1 MKIKILTALDKNKV
15 MNNKSLY
22 EELKISKTTAT
33 ALLQELLED
42 GYLSAE
48 TVGRSIQYSI
58 ATQPPANSLAVLFG
72 NELIGYLSIVDKKY
86 AFRYAT
92 EHLTRD
98 VILYRLASVD
108 FEAKAFV
115 SEALFPDF
123 DGILPEGRD
132 REILTAK
139 AKSATEFDL
148 LGAIEYDSNE
158 LRLIPVEAV
167 SQNVEDSLS
176 NRRQRYTEIKNNI
189 LGDNIFPN
197 IITTISGIPQDILF
211 PPTDHSSQIRYTGR
225 TLSLSGFQ
233 HKFGMT
239 RNVLNDSFRLSASG
253 DMKTHFVKPYYPAKA
268 DPSSEHYL
276 PHSAINEHLHLS
288 FAKNELCMD
297 VAESG
302 VFKNSE
308 SDAEYHYI
316 VKMFDRD
323 GVIKYDIKE
332 AATLIGLQTENKY
345 GISSEGMFEKLLP
358 YLPIE
363 EERKKIFAYFFYSFL
378 IKHADMH
385 TKNLSVVVEYAN
397 GTDRLCSI
405 SPLYDI
411 ATTSVYGGLSEI
423 ESSLKIAGK
432 DREINYSDFVSLAKR
447 FKIKEKTFLQIAAPM
462 VKSYIDLMPGYY
474 NRVKDMKLKVV
485 KNRYPEDFGSWLIK
499 AHQKRVKDLY
509 DRGWIESLGLKVF
522 IATPEK
528 MAEFKKDDKATKFLS
543 CCNGVVNRSDIIN
556 HLSKN
561 RMVDSLDLIQSIP
574 DVASKSNEEQI

>member
-1 MKIKILTALDKNKV
+1 MATE
-15 MNNKSLY
+15 ST
-22 EELKISKTTAT
+22 KISILRILSVVLTSNTKDITTNVGVSRVTAG

-42 GYLSAE
+42 GYLSAK
-48 TVGRSIQYSI
+48 TAGRSINYSLI
-58 ATQPPANSLAVLFG
+58 TQPPVNSLTVLFG
-72 NELIGYLSIVDKKY
+72 NELIGYLSLVDKKY
-86 AFRYAT
+86 MFRYAV
-92 EHLTRD
+92 EHLTRGR
-98 VILYRLASVD
+98 ISYRLASVD

-148 LGAIEYDSNE
+148 LGVIEYDSNE
-158 LRLIPVEAV
+158 LRFIQNEAV
-167 SQNVEDSLS
+167 FPIINDSS
-176 NRRQRYTEIKNNI
+176 VSRRQRYIEVKYNI
-189 LGDNIFPN
+189 LGTNAFPN
-197 IITTISGIPQDILF
+197 IITSISGISQDILF
-211 PPTDHSSQIRYTGR
+211 PPADPLNQTRYTGR

-239 RNVLNDSFRLSASG
+239 RNLLDGNFYLSVLG
-253 DMKTHFVKPYYPAKA
+253 DIKTHFVKPYYPVKA

-276 PHSAINEHLHLS
+276 PHAAINEHLHLS
-288 FAKNELCMD
+288 FAKNELGMD

-302 VFKNSE
+302 IFKNSE

-323 GVIKYDIKE
+323 GAIKYDIKE
-332 AATLIGLQTENKY
+332 VATLIGLQTENKY
-345 GISSEGMFEKLLP
+345 GISSEGMFDKILP

-363 EERKKIFAYFFYSFL
+363 EERKKILAYFFYSFL

-397 GTDRLCSI
+397 GADRLCSV

-411 ATTSVYGGLSEI
+411 ATTSVYSGLSDI

-432 DREINYSDFVSLAKR
+432 DREINYSDFVALAR
-447 FKIKEKTFLQIAAPM
+447 GFEIKEKMFIQIAAPI
-462 VKSYIDLMPGYY
+462 VNSYINLMPEYY
-474 NRVKDMKLKVV
+474 SRVKDMKLKIV
-485 KNRYPEDFGSWLIK
+485 KNRYPEDFGDWLMK

-509 DRGWIESLGLKVF
+509 DRGWIKSLGLKVF
-522 IATPEK
+522 TATPEK
-528 MAEFKKDDKATKFLS
+528 MTRFTKDEKAVKFLS
-543 CCNGVVNRSDIIN
+543 CCSGVINRTEVVA

-561 RMVDSLDLIQSIP
+561 RMINSLDVIQFIP
-574 DVASKSNEEQI
+574 NVN